1 MRTIF
6 QASLAAINLYSE
18 YFLGLLVSIIIARNL
33 STEEYGI
40 YSSAIWLAGLV
51 TIAINAGLSITVTK
65 FVAEF
70 KKNNQQQ
77 LSNLLAFIRKVLV
90 KRIIFVVAVFLL
102 LIFFDVSAVTVPVWL
117 ILALLVCAVFK
128 ATYIYQISIFK
139 GLQRFDVLAKTS
151 MIANPINLL
160 SVALFAYFS
169 PSIEGFLVAYCIACL
184 AFALSILSFKKQM
197 PQGCTDALLIDE
209 DKQRVIG
216 QIYAAS
222 VIIFFGA
229 LIFRQSQILVLE
241 GSGLFSEAGYFN
253 IAYILA
259 TSAVTL
265 IPGIY
270 QEVLLPKITQAVGN
284 NGLRSNVLQAQRYLT
299 ILCLLVLVPVLMYA
313 DVVIDIL
320 YGERYQ
326 EAVFALQVL
335 IILRVVVVINDG
347 ANLTLISHDR
357 QRIMAKVNFFL
368 FLIAAVLSYLITPQY
383 GVEGALVV
391 YGILIF
397 LLVIFYNRIAKGDGY
412 CLMPTKVFFS
422 IIGAAALA
430 SMPSMLLN
438 QYISG
443 LLSAA
448 IGSAL
453 FVLIYANLLFVVK
466 GYDHSVTFLLEKF
479 APKMPKLVENY
490 MSWAINRLK

>member
-77 LSNLLAFIRKVLV
+77 LSSLLSFIRKVLI

-102 LIFFDVSAVTVPVWL
+102 LILFDVSAVTVPVWL
-117 ILALLVCAVFK
+117 ICTLLVCAVFK

-160 SVALFAYFS
+160 SVAIFAYFS

-197 PQGCTDALLIDE
+197 PQGNTGVLLIGE
-209 DKQRVIG
+209 DKQRIIG

-229 LIFRQSQILVLE
+229 LVFRQSQILVLE

-284 NGLRSNVLQAQRYLT
+284 NGLKSNVLQAQRYLT

-313 DVVIDIL
+313 DVVIDIF

-326 EAVFALQVL
+326 DAVFALQVL
-335 IILRVVVVINDG
+335 VVLRVIVVINDG

-368 FLIAAVLSYLITPQY
+368 FLIAAVLSYLVTPQY

-412 CLMPTKVFFS
+412 CLMPMKVFFS

-430 SMPSMLLN
+430 SLPSLLLN
-438 QYISG
+438 HYLSG
-443 LLSAA
+443 ILSA
-448 IGSAL
+448 ILGSML
-453 FVLIYANLLFVVK
+453 FVLIYVNLLFVVK
-466 GYDHSVTFLLEKF
+466 GFDRSVTFLLGQL
-479 APKMPKLVENY
+479 APKMPKPIGVY
-490 MSWAINRLK
+490 MSWAINRLN